1 MNRDNDPDRPPTD
14 QHVVVE
20 RQGPADMQGVVE
32 VVHPAIAM
40 VGDDADRVIEI
51 RRAGLTIYCFSLSP
65 AFC

>member
-20 RQGPADMQGVVE
+20 RQG
-32 VVHPAIAM
+32 VHPAIAM

-51 RRAGLTIYCFSLSP
+51 RRVDRPESGGPS
-65 AFC
+65 

>member
-20 RQGPADMQGVVE
+20 RQGPADMQGLVE

-51 RRAGLTIYCFSLSP
+51 RRVDRPESGGPS
-65 AFC
+65 